1 MEKNIYSKKDSVI
14 IVPLSSGQ
22 NAQIKRKNVFTKKN
36 YLVIIPQ
43 MFFIT
48 DFHLTDFLTYSIFT
62 PAYKVICKG

>member
-22 NAQIKRKNVFTKKN
+22 NAQIKRKNVFTKRN
-36 YLVIIPQ
+36 YLVIITQ

-48 DFHLTDFLTYSIFT
+48 DFHLTDFLTYFYT
-62 PAYKVICKG
+62 K